1 MKWLISSLFSRTQGP
16 NASRAPDASYPARPV
31 RILVPFARGGIT
43 DGIARLLRAR
53 LAMALGAEVTVENMP
68 GEGGTTAAE
77 HCAHAAPDGYTLLM
91 ASSGEMAI
99 APSVR
104 ADLRYEPARDFAP
117 IGLVTVAPLIIV
129 ANPDAGFSDLPQ
141 MISAARTTGRELRY
155 ATPGYVGAHYV
166 TGEWLASLTGLSL
179 VNVAYPGGAPAVAEV
194 VRGNTAIGI
203 VALPPALPHIQSG
216 AVKPIA
222 LTTKRRVS
230 FVPDVPTVAECGFS
244 DFDTSIWVGLVAP
257 AKTPAAVT
265 ARLKEA
271 LDEALSRK
279 DIKEGLAAF
288 GGDPSE
294 STPEEFASLISKEV
308 EKYRAIV
315 RMTNAGAKPTSEV
328 RIAEASELSIAP
340 AAEQTAPVKSR
351 VSTPT
356 KIVFRGVQKV
366 YPASGSNQKA
376 TLALDKLDI
385 EIKTSE
391 IISVLG
397 PTGCGKSTALNLIAG
412 FEAPSS
418 GAILVD
424 REEVKGPTP
433 DRAIVFQQP
442 ALFPWLS
449 VFDNITLGV
458 KCRGMAREEYSRRA
472 ARLIKEV
479 GLAGFEKHYPYQLS
493 GGMQQRVQ
501 IARALISDPQVLL
514 MDEPFGALDYQTRIL
529 MQELLLQLWLEHLPT
544 VFFITHDV
552 SEAIFISDHVLVMSQ
567 RPGRI
572 KLAVEVHTPKP
583 RTSDFLTS
591 GEFIDLQRDL
601 LRAVQEEVQAAGG
614 PVARHH

>member
-1 MKWLISSLFSRTQGP
+1 MLSRTPEQKAA
-16 NASRAPDASYPARPV
+16 ASTGGAAYPAKPV
-31 RILVPFARGGIT
+31 HIIVPFARGGIT
-43 DGIARLLRAR
+43 DGIARLLRTKLEAI
-53 LAMALGAEVTVENMP
+53 LGAEVIIDNIA
-68 GEGGTTAAE
+68 GEGGATAAE
-77 HCAHAAPDGYTLLM
+77 HCARAAPDGYTLLM

-99 APSVR
+99 APSVC

-129 ANPDAGFSDLPQ
+129 ANPGAGFADLPQ
-141 MISAARTTGRELRY
+141 MIKVAKATDRKLTY

-166 TGEWLASLTGLSL
+166 SGEWLAHLTGLSL
-179 VNVAYPGGAPAVAEV
+179 VNVAHAGGAPAVAEV
-194 VRGNTAIGI
+194 VRGNATIGI

-222 LTTKRRVS
+222 LTTRRRVS
-230 FVPDVPTVAECGFS
+230 FVPDVPTVAECGFP

-257 AKTPAAVT
+257 ANTPAAIIE
-265 ARLKEA
+265 RLKDA
-271 LDEALSRK
+271 LDRVLSEK
-279 DIKEGLAAF
+279 DIREGLAAF
-288 GGDPSE
+288 GGDPGGGS
-294 STPEEFASLISKEV
+294 SEEFASFISKEV
-308 EKYRAIV
+308 EKYRAII
-315 RMTNAGAKPTSEV
+315 RMTNAGGKSSCEV
-328 RIAEASELSIAP
+328 RITEASEISVAP
-340 AAEQTAPVKSR
+340 ALDRAPTVKPR

-356 KIVFRGVQKV
+356 KIVFRGVQKI
-366 YPASGSNQKA
+366 YPAGGSNQAA

-385 EIKTSE
+385 EIRTSE

-433 DRAIVFQQP
+433 DRAVVFQQP

-458 KCRGMAREEYSRRA
+458 KCRGVAKEEYSRRA

-552 SEAIFISDHVLVMSQ
+552 SEAIFISDHVLVMSR

-591 GEFIDLQRDL
+591 REFVHLQREL

-614 PVARHH
+614 AAARHH

>member
-1 MKWLISSLFSRTQGP
+1 MKSFISSLFSRAPGP
-16 NASRAPDASYPARPV
+16 GAAVSPGAYPAKPV
-31 RILVPFARGGIT
+31 RIVVPFARGGIT
-43 DGIARLLRAR
+43 DGIARLLRPK
-53 LAMALGAEVTVENMP
+53 LETALRTEVIVENMP

-77 HCAHAAPDGYTLLM
+77 YCARAIPDGYTLLM

-104 ADLRYEPARDFAP
+104 ADLPYNPARDFTP

-129 ANPDAGFSDLPQ
+129 ANPAAGFADLSQ
-141 MISAARTTGRELRY
+141 MISVTKTSGRELSY
-155 ATPGYVGAHYV
+155 ATPGYAGAHYV
-166 TGEWLASLTGLSL
+166 TGQWLVRLTGLSL
-179 VNVAYPGGAPAVAEV
+179 VNLAQTGGAPAVAEV
-194 VRGNTAIGI
+194 VRGNATIGI

-216 AVKPIA
+216 SVIPIA
-222 LTTKRRVS
+222 LTSKRRVS
-230 FVPDVPTVAECGFS
+230 FAPHVPTVAESGFP

-257 AKTPAAVT
+257 ANTPGPIITHVKA
-265 ARLKEA
+265 A
-271 LDEALSRK
+271 LDRALSEK

-288 GGDPSE
+288 GGDPDAE
-294 STPEEFASLISKEV
+294 PPENFASFIAKEV
-308 EKYRAIV
+308 EKYRGIIQT
-315 RMTNAGAKPTSEV
+315 TNVAGKVATAM
-328 RIAEASELSIAP
+328 RIEEASELFIAP
-340 AAEQTAPVKSR
+340 AAEQTAHARPHI
-351 VSTPT
+351 STPT
-356 KIVFRGVQKV
+356 KIVFRGVKKL
-366 YPASGSNQKA
+366 YPATGSNQEA

-424 REEVKGPTP
+424 REEVRGPTP
-433 DRAIVFQQP
+433 DRAVVFQQP

-449 VFDNITLGV
+449 VFDTIALGV
-458 KCRGMAREEYSRRA
+458 KCRGMPRDEYAPRA

-501 IARALISDPQVLL
+501 IARALISEPQVLL

-552 SEAIFISDHVLVMSQ
+552 SEAIFISDHVLVMSR

-583 RTSDFLTS
+583 RTSEFMTS
-591 GEFIDLQRDL
+591 SEFVDLQREL

-614 PVARHH
+614 SAARHH